1 MPRVKID
8 EHRSY
13 PFSTDL
19 KVRVSDLNYG
29 AHLGYDSILGLV
41 HQARVEMFD
50 GMGVTE
56 IDLGDGRTGLVAAD
70 LVVTYQGEAFVN
82 DVLEIA
88 ILPMEVGP
96 ISFRLAYRVRHA
108 KNGKSVALME
118 IGFAA
123 FDYEKRCLARLPDVF
138 KDGLVSMGADG

>member
-1 MPRVKID
+1 MPKIKIN

-29 AHLGYDSILGLV
+29 AHLGYDRILGLV

-50 GMGVTE
+50 GMGVSET
-56 IDLGDGRTGLVAAD
+56 DLGDGRTGLVAAD
-70 LVVTYQGEAFVN
+70 LVVVYQGEAFVN

-88 ILPMEVGP
+88 ILPVEVGP
-96 ISFRLAYRVRHA
+96 ISFRLAHRVRMK

-118 IGFAA
+118 IGFVA
-123 FDYEKRCLARLPDVF
+123 FNYEKHCMAKLPDGF
-138 KDGLVSMGADG
+138 KNGLVSMGADG